1 MGVYAASSPYYSSLT
16 WPESFSNVAIRLNL
30 ASKPF
35 TNRTLP
41 WAVTAVVLF
50 VSLITFVVILRAA
63 GRANTQTASL
73 QSEISKLRQEHDSL
87 SKKAQQVKS
96 SLTPEQYTA
105 LRAAHQL
112 VDRKEFSWSKLF
124 VDLETALPG
133 SVRVTRISVRDIAA
147 TSDRTVAELELAV
160 VAKSSTTITDMIA
173 EMDRN
178 GIFQAE
184 LRSQD
189 LQTGRG
195 ETGTEYELSVIY
207 RPRLSS
213 AVGQS
218 RSGSVAS
225 LTSETVPEEPK

>member
-1 MGVYAASSPYYSSLT
+1 VIILSPAARS
-16 WPESFSNVAIRLNL
+16 I
-30 ASKPF
+30 
-35 TNRTLP
+35 
-41 WAVTAVVLF
+41 
-50 VSLITFVVILRAA
+50 
-63 GRANTQTASL
+63 TQTAAL
-73 QSEISKLRQEHDSL
+73 QSEIRKLRQEHDSL

-147 TSDRTVAELELAV
+147 TSNRTVAELELAV

-173 EMDRN
+173 EMDRS

-213 AVGQS
+213 AVGQT
-218 RSGSVAS
+218 RSGAVAT
-225 LTSETVPEEPK
+225 LNSETVLEEPK

>member
-1 MGVYAASSPYYSSLT
+1 MYAAGSPYYSSLP
-16 WPESFSNVAIRLNL
+16 WPESFPNVAIRLNL

-41 WAVTAVVLF
+41 WAVTAVLLF
-50 VSLITFVVILRAA
+50 ISLIAFVIILRAA
-63 GRANTQTASL
+63 ARANTQTAAL
-73 QSEISKLRQEHDSL
+73 QSEIRKLRQEHDSL

-173 EMDRN
+173 EMDRS

-207 RPRLSS
+207 RPRVSS
-213 AVGQS
+213 TVGQT
-218 RSGSVAS
+218 RFGAVATLNSG
-225 LTSETVPEEPK
+225 TVPEEAK